1 LRNRSHESILK
12 IFHFIKYEKTNQIF
26 IQFTRTRKQLAP
38 LLKQA
43 ADSFSGISCP
53 IVVVGAENG
62 IRPLTGNLYR
72 AKAARNARSL
82 TRHGSSNRI
91 FTYKKFQK

>member
-1 LRNRSHESILK
+1 MDLK
-12 IFHFIKYEKTNQIF
+12 IDHMKASSKELFLNINQSLGKF
-26 IQFTRTRKQLAP
+26 VLFTRTRKQLAP

-53 IVVVGAENG
+53 IVVVGAEND

-72 AKAARNARSL
+72 ANAARNARSL
-82 TRHGSSNRI
+82 TRHGSSNN
-91 FTYKKFQK
+91 

>member
-1 LRNRSHESILK
+1 M
-12 IFHFIKYEKTNQIF
+12 
-26 IQFTRTRKQLAP
+26 
-38 LLKQA
+38 LKQA

-53 IVVVGAENG
+53 MVVVGAENG

-82 TRHGSSNRI
+82 TRHGSSKRI
-91 FTYKKFQK
+91 TLIQTNLQREKYVLPGQTSCEFIMIEFEMITNATDR

>member
-1 LRNRSHESILK
+1 MKRFIL
-12 IFHFIKYEKTNQIF
+12 
-26 IQFTRTRKQLAP
+26 FTRTRKQLAP

-62 IRPLTGNLYR
+62 IRPLTGNL
-72 AKAARNARSL
+72 
-82 TRHGSSNRI
+82 
-91 FTYKKFQK
+91 